1 MKAILC
7 KQWGDPAD
15 LSYETVPDPQPG
27 TGEVLIGVRAVG
39 VNFADTLMIAGRYQ
53 LKPPLPF
60 SPGFEVAGEVLA
72 CGEGVTHLKPGARVM
87 GFLQYGAYA
96 EKVVAPAHMVMPVPD
111 MMDYKDAA
119 AFAVAYGT
127 SHVALEHRARLQTG
141 ETLLV
146 HGASGGVGL
155 TAVELGKRMG
165 ATVIATAST
174 AEKLALCRRYG
185 ADHTINYRD
194 EDFVPR
200 VKDVTNGRGA
210 DVILDPVGGDV
221 FERSLRCINWEG
233 RILVIGFASGEI
245 PQVPVNLTLVKNC
258 AIVGVFWGAYGQKNP
273 RVLMNSLQTLLRW
286 YAEGKL
292 EPHISEVYALED
304 APQAMMD
311 LMERRSTGKVVLEP

>member
-1 MKAILC
+1 MKAVLC
-7 KQWGDPAD
+7 KQWGAPAD
-15 LSYETVPDPQPG
+15 LSYEDVPDPQPG
-27 TGEVLIGVRAVG
+27 AGEVLIRVRAIG

-60 SPGFEVAGEVLA
+60 SPGFEVAGEVLEL
-72 CGEGVTHLKPGARVM
+72 GEGVTQLEPGARVM

-96 EKVVAPAHMVMPVPD
+96 EKVAAPAHMVMPIPEG
-111 MMDYKDAA
+111 MDYKDAA

-127 SHVALEHRARLQTG
+127 SHVALEHRARLKEG

-174 AEKLALCRRYG
+174 AEKLELCRRYG
-185 ADHTINYRD
+185 ADHTINYRE
-194 EDFVPR
+194 EDFVPK

-210 DVILDPVGGDV
+210 DVILDPVGGSV
-221 FERSLRCINWEG
+221 FERSLRCIAWEG

-258 AIVGVFWGAYGQKNP
+258 SIVGVFWGAYGQKNP
-273 RVLMNSLQTLLRW
+273 KVLMGSLQTLLTW
-286 YAEGKL
+286 YAEGGLK
-292 EPHISEVYALED
+292 PHISEVYALED
-304 APQAMMD
+304 APKAMTE